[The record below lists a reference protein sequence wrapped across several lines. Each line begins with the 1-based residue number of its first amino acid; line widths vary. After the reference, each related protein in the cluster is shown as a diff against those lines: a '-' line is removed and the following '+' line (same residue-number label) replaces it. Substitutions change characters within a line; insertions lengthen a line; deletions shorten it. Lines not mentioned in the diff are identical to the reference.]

1 MEMEMVD
8 YLLKLK
14 IDLCLFFRAK
24 VVNKPISL
32 FSQVWNT
39 IEEKEQNHSCEIG
52 RSAKDEK
59 IHREIG

>member
-24 VVNKPISL
+24 VVNKPIAL
-32 FSQVWNT
+32 FSQVQNA
-39 IEEKEQNHSCEIG
+39 IEEKEQNHSCEN
-52 RSAKDEK
+52 
-59 IHREIG
+59 